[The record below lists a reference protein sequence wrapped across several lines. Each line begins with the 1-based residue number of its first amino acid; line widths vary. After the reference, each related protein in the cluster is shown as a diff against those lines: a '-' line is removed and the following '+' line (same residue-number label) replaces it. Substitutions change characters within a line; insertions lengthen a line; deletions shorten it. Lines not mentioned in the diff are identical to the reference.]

1 MKYDT
6 IAMKS
11 IAETLNDRT
20 YTDFYYRLM
29 LIARSV
35 FQWDNLPNN
44 INEKW
49 IERYLFLQGECM
61 FFKDKEKG
69 FMVTGCTESGG
80 VNYYNEPV
88 QLMPVATNYTGKAY
102 TNYED
107 CVMIQNNDLR
117 LPTAPTIELYAW
129 RLAELTRTADINI
142 NAQKTPVTIVTSDK
156 QRASMQQIYKKW
168 NGLEPFIL
176 IDKTLDPDL
185 LRVLKTDAPI
195 VFDKLQIQK
204 HEIWNECMTFLGV
217 NNANMN
223 KRERLVAD
231 EVSANNEQIAI
242 SAAVQ
247 LKAREHAAKEINR
260 IFGTDIKVSLRKIE
274 MPELPNLEGVTA

>member
-1 MKYDT
+1 MQNTNFK
-6 IAMKS
+6 KS
-11 IAETLNDRT
+11 NPE
-20 YTDFYYRLM
+20 
-29 LIARSV
+29 
-35 FQWDNLPNN
+35 W
-44 INEKW
+44 
-49 IERYLFLQGECM
+49 G
-61 FFKDKEKG
+61 
-69 FMVTGCTESGG
+69 
-80 VNYYNEPV
+80 
-88 QLMPVATNYTGKAY
+88 
-102 TNYED
+102 
-107 CVMIQNNDLR
+107 
-117 LPTAPTIELYAW
+117 
-129 RLAELTRTADINI
+129 LAEIDILEASVVLRDAKTKIAVRHKRMWKRKSLSFICRLTRTADINI

-168 NGLEPFIL
+168 SGLEPFIL

-247 LKAREHAAKEINR
+247 LKAREQAAKEINR

-274 MPELPNLEGVTA
+274 MPELPELKGVNAE